1 MAGLKAVQMPGA
13 SLMKQKECVIG
24 QPAADPIL
32 ENAVPKDI

>member
-1 MAGLKAVQMPGA
+1 MVGLKAVQMPGA

-24 QPAADPIL
+24 QPVADPVA